1 MGNFFDFLKMTMA
14 KGEEAEKLLN
24 EVMNSTL
31 DKMVKFPEKMDVYLK
46 AFKMVLDVDFVGM
59 NDEAKSVLSEYLW
72 LKQKLVK
79 VEDKEEE

>member
-1 MGNFFDFLKMTMA
+1 MTMA

-46 AFKMVLDVDFVGM
+46 AFKMLLDVDFVGM

-79 VEDKEEE
+79 VEKTEEE

>member
-1 MGNFFDFLKMTMA
+1 
-14 KGEEAEKLLN
+14 
-24 EVMNSTL
+24 
-31 DKMVKFPEKMDVYLK
+31 MVKFPEKMDVYLK

>member
-1 MGNFFDFLKMTMA
+1 MTMA

-72 LKQKLVK
+72 LKQKLIK

>member
-1 MGNFFDFLKMTMA
+1 MA

-31 DKMVKFPEKMDVYLK
+31 DKMVEFPEKMDVYLK

-79 VEDKEEE
+79 VEKTEEE